1 MLEREECSLR
11 VCPLP
16 VSLPLADQRIIP
28 SPETFTV
35 FEMSNPA
42 GSYHTGVLGA
52 RILLDCPRSLPA
64 LARDVSLCFRAVWGL

>member
-11 VCPLP
+11 IC
-16 VSLPLADQRIIP
+16 QRDKQIP

-35 FEMSNPA
+35 FETSNPA
-42 GSYHTGVLGA
+42 GSNHTGVMGV
-52 RILLDCPRSLPA
+52 RILLGYPRSLPA